1 MRKISGAAV
10 PSVKTGWVGLAVI
23 AAVLVLAVTAIVLL
37 PPRQKADV
45 DMLITTLQEASE
57 LTTAEL
63 TYKGFAEFQDEGTL
77 FINRSDFK
85 MIYVA
90 TARIGI
96 DIKDVQV
103 SADDGKKVIYVSI
116 PKATVLDVK
125 VDRENIQYFDET
137 FSLFNP
143 DQKEDADR
151 AVSLAEQQ
159 TKEEL
164 IAMGNL
170 KMADTQAV
178 ALIKGLL
185 INAIPK
191 GYTIEVQ

>member
-1 MRKISGAAV
+1 M
-10 PSVKTGWVGLAVI
+10 
-23 AAVLVLAVTAIVLL
+23 
-37 PPRQKADV
+37 
-45 DMLITTLQEASE
+45 
-57 LTTAEL
+57 
-63 TYKGFAEFQDEGTL
+63 
-77 FINRSDFK
+77 
-85 MIYVA
+85 
-90 TARIGI
+90 
-96 DIKDVQV
+96 
-103 SADDGKKVIYVSI
+103 
-116 PKATVLDVK
+116 LDVK